1 MENIEVILNNITGGF
16 IITYVISIL
25 LFIFVWVTII
35 RIVFRIIKQ
44 TINIAFFK
52 KSVIK
57 NTDDFFKPNK
67 EVTFK
72 DFKDVDKDKLAIFD
86 TDDINKLKDYFY
98 EMFLNFENA
107 YNTLDFN
114 KMHDLLTNQL
124 YQNYYTGL
132 SLNMKYGEK
141 KIVENVKKKN
151 MLIYDIDSTSYKQVV
166 CTIIEISYIS
176 YTTNKNG
183 QIIKGS
189 KEHPIT
195 EKFEVIFRKDFQKNP
210 ITKCPNCGATVINNI
225 CEYCRT
231 TLKNEKFKIH
241 SIRKIID

>member
-35 RIVFRIIKQ
+35 KIVFRIIKQ

-176 YTTNKNG
+176 YTTNKNC

>member
-1 MENIEVILNNITGGF
+1 MENIETMLNNIGGGF
-16 IITYVISIL
+16 IITYIISIL
-25 LFIFVWVTII
+25 LFIFVWITII

-141 KIVENVKKKN
+141 KIVENFKKKN

>member
-35 RIVFRIIKQ
+35 KIVFRIIKQ

>member
-25 LFIFVWVTII
+25 LFIFVWITII

-210 ITKCPNCGATVINNI
+210 IKKCPNCGATVINNI

>member
-25 LFIFVWVTII
+25 LFIFVWITII

>member
-210 ITKCPNCGATVINNI
+210 IKKCPNCGATVINNI

>member
-1 MENIEVILNNITGGF
+1 MENIETMLNNIGGGF
-16 IITYVISIL
+16 IITYIISIL
-25 LFIFVWVTII
+25 LFIFVWITII
-35 RIVFRIIKQ
+35 KIVFRIIKQ

-210 ITKCPNCGATVINNI
+210 IKKCPNCGATVINNI

>member
-1 MENIEVILNNITGGF
+1 MENIEVMLNNVGEDF
-16 IITYVISIL
+16 IITYVISII

-35 RIVFRIIKQ
+35 KIVFRIIKQ
-44 TINIAFFK
+44 TINMVFFK

-57 NTDDFFKPNK
+57 NMDKFFKSS
-67 EVTFK
+67 K
-72 DFKDVDKDKLAIFD
+72 DVNANGFKDVSKNKLAIFD

-114 KMHDLLTNQL
+114 TMHDLLTNQL
-124 YQNYYTGL
+124 YNNYYTGL
-132 SLNMKYGEK
+132 SINMRYGEK
-141 KIVENVKKKN
+141 KIVENIKKKS

-189 KEHPIT
+189 KEKPIT
-195 EKFEVIFRKDFQKNP
+195 EKFEVIFRKDFQKES

-231 TLKNEKFKIH
+231 PLKTEKFKIH

>member
-1 MENIEVILNNITGGF
+1 MENIETMLNNIGGGF
-16 IITYVISIL
+16 IITYIISIL
-25 LFIFVWVTII
+25 LFIFVWITII

>member
-1 MENIEVILNNITGGF
+1 MENIEVILNNIGGGF
-16 IITYVISIL
+16 IITYIISIL

-210 ITKCPNCGATVINNI
+210 IKKCPNCGATVINNI

>member
-1 MENIEVILNNITGGF
+1 MENIEVILNNIGGGF

-210 ITKCPNCGATVINNI
+210 IKKCPNCGATVINNI